1 MNIIVCHSSF
11 WYKSKD
17 ELVGFRNYNLSEFT
31 LQIHDPLVV
40 LLIHSLKNQN
50 YQSAFRLTR
59 FSTKKS
65 PTVCAFMRW
74 STQQLSPI
82 LPEAMT

>member
-17 ELVGFRNYNLSEFT
+17 ELVGFRNYNLSEFN
-31 LQIHDPLVV
+31 LQIHNPLVV

-65 PTVCAFMRW
+65 PTVHAY
-74 STQQLSPI
+74 I
-82 LPEAMT
+82 Y

>member
-17 ELVGFRNYNLSEFT
+17 ELVGFCNYNLSEFT

-65 PTVCAFMRW
+65 PTVYAWVFEMPPLRFVGHLV
-74 STQQLSPI
+74 SY
-82 LPEAMT
+82 